1 MAGKR
6 KKILQTIREQDGT
19 YQYVGDHFRVSDNNK
34 NGRKQLMKVM
44 VFFLPTLAVV
54 ILSGCINAA
63 GASEAFYVI
72 LPYVGEVSAL
82 FLLGWNVVRLFANS
96 SRMRSYVLD
105 QVRSRIPGACTVLCG
120 FALLGLVMAVVFLM
134 KNGSGG
140 KTAESALYLFCKALA
155 ALLALGCRKA
165 FAGLEW
171 EKTEN

>member
-6 KKILQTIREQDGT
+6 KNILQTIREQDGT
-19 YQYVGDHFRVSDNNK
+19 YQYVGDHFRVSENK
-34 NGRKQLMKVM
+34 ETGREQLTKLM
-44 VFFLPTLAVV
+44 VFFLLAVAV
-54 ILSGCINAA
+54 VVSSGCINAA

-82 FLLGWNVVRLFANS
+82 FLLGWNVVRLFANRN
-96 SRMRSYVLD
+96 RMRTYVLD
-105 QVRSRIPGACTVLCG
+105 QVRSRIPGASAFLCV
-120 FALLGLVMAVVFLM
+120 FALLGLVMAAVFLM

-140 KTAESALYLFCKALA
+140 KTAASALYLFCKALA

>member
-19 YQYVGDHFRVSDNNK
+19 YQYVGDHYRVREEE
-34 NGRKQLMKVM
+34 GTGGKQLIKLL
-44 VFFLPTLAVV
+44 VFFLLTMAVV
-54 ILSGCINAA
+54 IFSGCFSAA
-63 GASEAFYVI
+63 GNSEAFYVI

-82 FLLGWNVVRLFANS
+82 FMLGWNIVRLFANRS
-96 SRMRSYVLD
+96 KMRSYVLD
-105 QVRSRIPGACTVLCG
+105 LIRSRIPGASTVLCG
-120 FALLGLVMAVVFLM
+120 FALLGLIMAAVFLM

-155 ALLALGCRKA
+155 GLLALGCRKA
-165 FAGLEW
+165 FTGLEW